1 MGNVVRLEYAYGV
14 CPKCKRFHY
23 LRYLIH
29 NDGLIH
35 KPYEIKCINCNSYFA
50 KEDIFG
56 SEEETVPKPMTNAD
70 RIRAKTVEELAEFIC
85 GIYTLKED
93 MYGDYDYRLVVDG
106 NEFRDDEGL
115 LDWLKSPVEP
125 GKVGK

>member
-1 MGNVVRLEYAYGV
+1 MVRLEYAYGV
-14 CPKCKRFHY
+14 CPKCKVNNY

-56 SEEETVPKPMTNAD
+56 SGEELVPMPKTNAD
-70 RIRAKTVEELAEFIC
+70 RIRGMTGEELA
-85 GIYTLKED
+85 
-93 MYGDYDYRLVVDG
+93 V
-106 NEFRDDEGL
+106 L
-115 LDWLKSPVEP
+115 LASVNGFSVKLCETSWSEWLKREVKE
-125 GKVGK
+125 GE

>member
-1 MGNVVRLEYAYGV
+1 MSNVVRLEYAYGV
-14 CPKCKRFHY
+14 CPNCKVSNY

-56 SEEETVPKPMTNAD
+56 SGEETAPKPISNAD
-70 RIRAKTVEELAEFIC
+70 RIRAMDDEELAVWISAL
-85 GIYTLKED
+85 YTTQ
-93 MYGDYDYRLVVDG
+93 YHVRGDPD
-106 NEFRDDEGL
+106 FW
-115 LDWLKSPVEP
+115 LDWLRSETK
-125 GKVGK
+125 